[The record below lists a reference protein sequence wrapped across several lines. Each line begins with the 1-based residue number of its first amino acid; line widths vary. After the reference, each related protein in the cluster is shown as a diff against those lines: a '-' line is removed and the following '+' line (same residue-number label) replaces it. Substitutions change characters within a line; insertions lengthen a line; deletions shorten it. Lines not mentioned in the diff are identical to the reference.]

1 MCNKETESA
10 VYVSDIPETLKQ
22 AKIMKPSMSHLE
34 PSKFYCQ
41 ASLETVTMTFF
52 G

>member
-41 ASLETVTMTFF
+41 AKFEDPTKIVA
-52 G
+52 